1 MQELTPPRQPGRAHT
16 HQIRAQVRKHAR
28 SQANKKM
35 KKVASSTTHARTRR
49 EAQAHPH
56 PNARGESGKGLYTA
70 YKGCERGV
78 EQLTPPNMYQTA
90 FVNR

>member
-1 MQELTPPRQPGRAHT
+1 MSSPRRADLVARTHITSGR
-16 HQIRAQVRKHAR
+16 KSAR

-35 KKVASSTTHARTRR
+35 KKVASSTAHARTRR
-49 EAQAHPH
+49 RSQAHPH

-78 EQLTPPNMYQTA
+78 EQLTPPNICEYA